1 MNEECVLNMFLI
13 EVLND
18 LYLVLF
24 LIIFANYIY
33 VCPCLYQA
41 IRV

>member
-1 MNEECVLNMFLI
+1 MNEVYVLNMFLV

-24 LIIFANYIY
+24 LFIFVNYIY

-41 IRV
+41 I